1 MTMTIEITELRLALQ
16 GRPVLNG
23 INLSMREGDIYG
35 LLGENGA
42 GKSTALSVVTG
53 LRAAGSGKV
62 AVLGLDPV
70 RRRSDLHRAI
80 GVLPEQGGFYD
91 WMSATDYLRWFAGLY
106 GLPLPDDAA
115 GRLLDRVGLDPG
127 NPRPVRTY
135 SHGMKQ
141 RLGLARA
148 MMNNPRLLILDEPTN
163 GLDPGG
169 RRDIHDVLL
178 DLNRRHG
185 VAILLCTHLLDDVER
200 LCSRI
205 GIIHRGKT
213 VLEGSMAALMASP
226 RAASRYRLRLSAPP
240 SGAGL
245 PADVSVAGTEGEWL
259 RLNIP
264 AGRSPDSVWRALY
277 ASGWGIV
284 EIHNESGGLSDLYLN
299 LIERENA
306 S

>member
-1 MTMTIEITELRLALQ
+1 MTIEIADLKLVLQ

-42 GKSTALSVVTG
+42 GKSTTLSVVTG
-53 LRAAGSGKV
+53 LRAAASGKV

-106 GLPLPDDAA
+106 DIVLPDDAA
-115 GRLLDRVGLDPG
+115 VRLLDRVGLDPG

-148 MMNNPRLLILDEPTN
+148 MMNNPRLLIL
-163 GLDPGG
+163 
-169 RRDIHDVLL
+169 
-178 DLNRRHG
+178 
-185 VAILLCTHLLDDVER
+185 
-200 LCSRI
+200 
-205 GIIHRGKT
+205 
-213 VLEGSMAALMASP
+213 
-226 RAASRYRLRLSAPP
+226 
-240 SGAGL
+240 
-245 PADVSVAGTEGEWL
+245 
-259 RLNIP
+259 
-264 AGRSPDSVWRALY
+264 
-277 ASGWGIV
+277 
-284 EIHNESGGLSDLYLN
+284 
-299 LIERENA
+299 
-306 S
+306 